1 MAEADRVE
9 WPGQWVARRLRD
21 QRLGRIGER
30 GPRAWWLGQN
40 GARGRQDEERE
51 GGAGAAQQP
60 G

>member
-1 MAEADRVE
+1 MAGAVGGEASGV
-9 WPGQWVARRLRD
+9 

-30 GPRAWWLGQN
+30 GPRAWWLGQS

-51 GGAGAAQQP
+51 GGAGAAQRP